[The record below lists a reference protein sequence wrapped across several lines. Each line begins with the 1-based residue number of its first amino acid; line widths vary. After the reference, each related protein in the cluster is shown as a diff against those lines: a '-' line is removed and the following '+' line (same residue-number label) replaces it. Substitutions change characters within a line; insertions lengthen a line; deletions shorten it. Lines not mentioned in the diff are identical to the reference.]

1 MEEQQTDTTQMDATS
16 TAEPQL
22 TLADIALMASVI
34 AVVSRRG
41 GFEAGELKAIGELYE
56 KIIAFLP
63 KQEEVAA
70 QTANTSEEVPE
81 NQLSFDFVEGKA
93 DDTATQ

>member
-1 MEEQQTDTTQMDATS
+1 MEEQTDTTQIDT
-16 TAEPQL
+16 TIENEPQL

-56 KIIAFLP
+56 KILAFLP
-63 KQEEVAA
+63 KQE
-70 QTANTSEEVPE
+70 TANAETSNTADEVPD
-81 NQLSFDFVEGKA
+81 NQLNFDFAQGETV
-93 DDTATQ
+93 TQ

>member
-1 MEEQQTDTTQMDATS
+1 MEEQTDTTTQIDT
-16 TAEPQL
+16 TLENEPQL

-56 KIIAFLP
+56 KILAFLP
-63 KQEEVAA
+63 KQE
-70 QTANTSEEVPE
+70 TANAETGNTSDEQPE
-81 NQLSFDFVEGKA
+81 NQLNFDFAQGETV
-93 DDTATQ
+93 TQ